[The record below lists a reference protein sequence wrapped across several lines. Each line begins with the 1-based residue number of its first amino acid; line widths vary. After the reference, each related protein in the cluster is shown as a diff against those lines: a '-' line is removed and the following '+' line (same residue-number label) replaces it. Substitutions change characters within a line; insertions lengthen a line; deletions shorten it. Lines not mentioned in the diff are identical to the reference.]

1 MMQTTSKSDSNYY
14 VYYHINKLN
23 GDVFYVGKGKG
34 NRAYNFNSRSEYWLK
49 YVNKYPDFEIKIV
62 FENLTQDEAF
72 EIEKREID
80 RIGRS
85 IYKEGSLVNILPGGR
100 CFPEEYL
107 NFRKEKNIRY
117 KRSDNDSKEELMR
130 LLNQFLERN
139 KNENGV
145 KLLLTTKKYDW
156 NKLTEEERY
165 QVILDEHN
173 TFIDNLNKRGG
184 IWSKIKKVQS
194 IDELG
199 EKHIKKM
206 YNIKEKRW
214 KIE

>member
-1 MMQTTSKSDSNYY
+1 
-14 VYYHINKLN
+14 
-23 GDVFYVGKGKG
+23 
-34 NRAYNFNSRSEYWLK
+34 
-49 YVNKYPDFEIKIV
+49 
-62 FENLTQDEAF
+62 
-72 EIEKREID
+72 
-80 RIGRS
+80 
-85 IYKEGSLVNILPGGR
+85 
-100 CFPEEYL
+100 
-107 NFRKEKNIRY
+107 
-117 KRSDNDSKEELMR
+117 MR